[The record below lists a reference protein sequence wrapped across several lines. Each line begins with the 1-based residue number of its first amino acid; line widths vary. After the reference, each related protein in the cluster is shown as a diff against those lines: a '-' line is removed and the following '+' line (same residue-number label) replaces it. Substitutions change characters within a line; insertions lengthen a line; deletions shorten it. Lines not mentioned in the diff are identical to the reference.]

1 MCHLVSIIM
10 PTYNAEKTVVESIN
24 SIRAQT
30 YQNWELL
37 VTDDCSTDDT
47 MNILRSF
54 SEIDTRIKIYSN
66 PKNLG
71 AAAARN
77 NSISHSNGEFIAF
90 LDSDDIWLPEKL
102 EKQISWMIKNPQAN
116 FSFTAY
122 ELIDV
127 NGKKLNKLIDLQGD
141 NVHFS
146 YRDMLLKRAT
156 LGCSTVML
164 KKTSF
169 DDIAMPLIRTGQDYA
184 LWLKLLKQGE
194 RAYLINEVLM
204 QYKIMPNSIS
214 RNKIKKAM
222 RQWQIYRDIESLS
235 FLLSVKYFI
244 SYAWRAVFRK

>member
-1 MCHLVSIIM
+1 
-10 PTYNAEKTVVESIN
+10 
-24 SIRAQT
+24 
-30 YQNWELL
+30 
-37 VTDDCSTDDT
+37 
-47 MNILRSF
+47 
-54 SEIDTRIKIYSN
+54 
-66 PKNLG
+66 
-71 AAAARN
+71 
-77 NSISHSNGEFIAF
+77 
-90 LDSDDIWLPEKL
+90 
-102 EKQISWMIKNPQAN
+102 MIKNPQAN

-127 NGKKLNKLIDLQGD
+127 NGKKLNKVIDLQGD

-214 RNKIKKAM
+214 RNKKKKAM